1 MNEKEYQELKKI
13 IATFVVAVT
22 SFTIVFIIG
31 FLIINGLWK

>member
-22 SFTIVFIIG
+22 SFSIAFIVG